1 MGGGLSRKAVFLGS
15 FNQIWNS
22 LKFICSWE
30 VINKLKSSKHKP
42 ERQYAF
48 TSTALFIHDNEKKK
62 TFLSQLHIRSN
73 ANKNDCS
80 LFISCLSHFNFIKIV
95 TACLIL
101 NGNVSGQ
108 RNSKWDIFS

>member
-48 TSTALFIHDNEKKK
+48 TSTALFIRDNEKKK
-62 TFLSQLHIRSN
+62 HFYHNFTFDPTRIKMIAL
-73 ANKNDCS
+73 
-80 LFISCLSHFNFIKIV
+80 CLYP
-95 TACLIL
+95 A
-101 NGNVSGQ
+101 
-108 RNSKWDIFS
+108 